1 MGSICDPSHLRGWQ
15 KRKKEGTATKHH
27 MLLLSLPWEHS
38 LPAAATA
45 KRSGWW
51 PETWSLS
58 LPKTLQ
64 LGATGAAPSMWFKWD
79 RVLLVWSAGC
89 SGKPWQVFLI
99 PEVGVAH
106 CHWKYRNQNHLQPPS
121 PKGHHGGGHCDQTPP
136 VGALAPAG
144 THLPATATAKGF
156 RQYLWQ

>member
-1 MGSICDPSHLRGWQ
+1 MAKKRALQPSTLRCCSHSPGNTVAWQ
-15 KRKKEGTATKHH
+15 VP
-27 MLLLSLPWEHS
+27 LPIA
-38 LPAAATA
+38 LGGGQ
-45 KRSGWW
+45 KV
-51 PETWSLS
+51 S

-79 RVLLVWSAGC
+79 RMLLVWSAGC
-89 SGKPWQVFLI
+89 SGKPQQVFLI

-156 RQYLWQ
+156 RQYLWQYKPDLCHFPESCN